1 MMMMMM
7 MMMTML
13 IEKVFFFPTLPLI
26 LCNWW
31 PQRCHCH
38 PLSTQ
43 TQCVIITILVTKL
56 MMMVMV
62 MMMMVMLIMM
72 VIVIMM
78 ITSIFFGGSNDFL
91 INLAIFFV
99 EGQGGGVVGDFTF
112 IQWQSLKSGYA
123 AWRRTKG
130 AGKVLIV

>member
-1 MMMMMM
+1 MKVMVVLISMML
-7 MMMTML
+7 MTIM

-62 MMMMVMLIMM
+62 IEFTK
-72 VIVIMM
+72 
-78 ITSIFFGGSNDFL
+78 ITTIILVGLMNFL
-91 INLAIFFV
+91 
-99 EGQGGGVVGDFTF
+99 
-112 IQWQSLKSGYA
+112 
-123 AWRRTKG
+123 
-130 AGKVLIV
+130 